1 MISKLSQSIFLVLIL
16 TFFSCGNRSEKQKG
30 LDTVHNSM
38 TMSTDDAPIVLGSN
52 RTAIYLPLLKNK
64 KVGVVGNNTTVIYK
78 LEESSGTEAKKNY
91 THLVDSLISL
101 GVDVVKV
108 FAPEHGFRGE
118 EPNGAIIPDGI
129 DPKTGLPSISLYKP
143 KASRTSDGDNTKPT
157 PEHLEGV
164 DVLIF
169 DIQDVGS
176 RFYTYIST
184 LHYVMEAAAELDIPV
199 IVLDRPNP
207 TGHYIDGP
215 ILEPEHK
222 SFVGMDLIPVVHG
235 LTIGEYAKML
245 NGEKLLANGIQAD
258 LTVIEM
264 ENYDH
269 NKRYDP
275 PLPPS
280 PNLPNATAINL
291 YPSLCFFEGTNVNEG
306 RGTSKQFQVFGSPF
320 LDPEVFPYSYVPEPN
335 SASKTPKHNG
345 ETCYGRDLSE
355 NPRIDEINLD
365 WLIEAYENTSDKT
378 KFFNESKFT
387 RLAGTTKLQEQV
399 ESGMSSDEIK
409 ETWKDGL
416 EKYAAIREK
425 YLLY

>member
-1 MISKLSQSIFLVLIL
+1 
-16 TFFSCGNRSEKQKG
+16 
-30 LDTVHNSM
+30 
-38 TMSTDDAPIVLGSN
+38 
-52 RTAIYLPLLKNK
+52 
-64 KVGVVGNNTTVIYK
+64 
-78 LEESSGTEAKKNY
+78 
-91 THLVDSLISL
+91 
-101 GVDVVKV
+101 
-108 FAPEHGFRGE
+108 
-118 EPNGAIIPDGI
+118 
-129 DPKTGLPSISLYKP
+129 
-143 KASRTSDGDNTKPT
+143 
-157 PEHLEGV
+157 
-164 DVLIF
+164 
-169 DIQDVGS
+169 
-176 RFYTYIST
+176 
-184 LHYVMEAAAELDIPV
+184 
-199 IVLDRPNP
+199 
-207 TGHYIDGP
+207 
-215 ILEPEHK
+215 
-222 SFVGMDLIPVVHG
+222 
-235 LTIGEYAKML
+235 
-245 NGEKLLANGIQAD
+245 
-258 LTVIEM
+258 M

-269 NKRYDP
+269 SKRYDP

-416 EKYAAIREK
+416 EEYAAIREK